1 MLLLLYPDEKPILLL
16 NELFLVVWGCPL
28 KENNIG
34 ELLNS
39 FGKLESFIKFSD
51 ILAIELDVD
60 EGFEVGQL
68 FLLLRVEE

>member
-1 MLLLLYPDEKPILLL
+1 M
-16 NELFLVVWGCPL
+16 
-28 KENNIG
+28 G

-39 FGKLESFIKFSD
+39 FGKLGSFIKLRD
-51 ILAIELDVD
+51 MLAIELEVD